1 MKKRLPKRQEP
12 VKGCL
17 AGQSRGS
24 KTVGINP
31 GFCGRRQKNFRRG
44 ACASRR
50 FGAI

>member
-1 MKKRLPKRQEP
+1 MNKRLPKRQEP

-31 GFCGRRQKNFRRG
+31 GFCGRRQKTFAGVLALRG
-44 ACASRR
+44 AL
-50 FGAI
+50 GQ